1 MVFNALLLGSRL
13 DGILDVAAHHPLR
26 GVRDFG
32 IVQSILCLLGRNIW
46 LLSFWRLLIIFMR
59 TSASQATKQ
68 SHSQRTNSKP
78 TAHLSSQM
86 YLDSS
91 SILIE

>member
-1 MVFNALLLGSRL
+1 MVFNALLLGSGL

-46 LLSFWRLLIIFMR
+46 LLRHRRLLIIFMIA
-59 TSASQATKQ
+59 SASQATQ
-68 SHSQRTNSKP
+68 HGHSQSTNSKP